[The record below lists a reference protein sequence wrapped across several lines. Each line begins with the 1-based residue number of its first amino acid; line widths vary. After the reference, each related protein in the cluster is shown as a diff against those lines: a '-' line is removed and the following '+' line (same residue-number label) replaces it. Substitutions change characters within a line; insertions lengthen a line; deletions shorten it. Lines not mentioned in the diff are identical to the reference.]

1 MDYPDGKVFTCDICG
16 QDFNCATI
24 LEMHIIEHSD
34 QNKFQ
39 CTQCSKHFS
48 RKDSLEKCIQ
58 P

>member
-39 CTQCSKHFS
+39 CTQCSKFNTQFID
-48 RKDSLEKCIQ
+48 K
-58 P
+58 